1 MNIEIPAAFTAE
13 RQRQISEE
21 GYSAGHDDEHADGE
35 LFVAAVT
42 YWQRAIGIAH
52 AMRRSE
58 DGFNVPVQ
66 WPWAGGWWKPKTVER
81 DLERAGALCLA
92 EIDRLY
98 RVHRP
103 AVHVDAVLESI
114 ARAYLALRAG

>member
-13 RQRQISEE
+13 RQRQISDE
-21 GYSAGHDDEHADGE
+21 GYSVAHDDEHAGGE
-35 LFVAAVT
+35 LFLAAVT

-52 AMRRSE
+52 AMRQSD
-58 DGFNVPVQ
+58 DGFSVPVQ
-66 WPWAGGWWKPKTVER
+66 WPWAGKWWKPRTCDR

-92 EIDRLY
+92 EIERLY
-98 RVHRP
+98 RAGRS

-114 ARAYLALRAG
+114 ANAYTGLKAA